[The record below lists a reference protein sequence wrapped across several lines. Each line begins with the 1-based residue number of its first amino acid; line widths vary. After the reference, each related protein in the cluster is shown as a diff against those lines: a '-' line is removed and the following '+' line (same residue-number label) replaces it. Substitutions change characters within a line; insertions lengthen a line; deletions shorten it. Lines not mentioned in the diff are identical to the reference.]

1 MSTLVLHIGSHKTG
15 TTSIQHACRFALP
28 TTGAVRCHYF
38 NIRPSGV
45 RVLANAGS
53 GADFGATVDLGSADQ
68 VFRPVTGPDA
78 PDLYVTSDEE
88 FFWIHEPDGVHR
100 LADLLKARFETIR
113 ILCYLRR
120 QDLLALSHRKQ
131 VLSDTPATRFY
142 GVTATPL
149 PEYQPHL
156 ANYFD
161 YAAKLADI
169 WASAFGKDNITLVPF
184 EKPHLAQGD
193 AVADFASRLGITFGA
208 YDAEPANSSYAGNQT
223 FLGLLLAEAKIPRKE
238 RLQIVR
244 SLPER
249 GRFLPSRDEAR
260 AFLSH
265 FAAANERLAREWQYN
280 GGPFIFDAAFDMY
293 PETATSTWDSTDVA
307 DMIAAVL
314 AREQEKPGAKGRRA
328 AS

>member
-88 FFWIHEPDGVHR
+88 FFWIHEPDSVHR

-131 VLSDTPATRFY
+131 VLEGAPAIRFY
-142 GVTATPL
+142 GVTPTPL
-149 PEYQPHL
+149 PEYQPYL

-161 YAAKLADI
+161 YAAKLTDI
-169 WASAFGKDNITLVPF
+169 WASAFGKGNITLVPF
-184 EKPHLAQGD
+184 EKARLVQGD
-193 AVADFASRLGITFGA
+193 AVKDFAARLGISLGT

-223 FLGLLLAEAKIPRKE
+223 FLGLLLAKANIPHKE
-238 RLQIVR
+238 RLLIVR

-249 GRFLPSRDEAR
+249 GRFLPSQDEAR

-265 FAAANERLAREWQYN
+265 FTAANERLAREWQWN
-280 GGPFIFDAAFDMY
+280 GNPFAFEASFDMY
-293 PETATSTWDSTDVA
+293 PREVKLRWDDLEVA
-307 DMIAAVL
+307 EMISAMLV
-314 AREQEKPGAKGRRA
+314 RIPRKT
-328 AS
+328 